1 MRRLYRFESRFTE
14 EDTER
19 IMEEIDAHLW
29 ESAAKYAEDVDYV
42 EFIDDDGFEASICS
56 LSEIELD
63 RGTSIMNSIYGEGT
77 FSVRDVTEEI
87 IMERHEIRCPEE
99 KTRNLIEGL
108 IERHLDEYLTK
119 DEVLDKISQ
128 LGIESLNKRDYM
140 ILES

>member
-1 MRRLYRFESRFTE
+1 M
-14 EDTER
+14 
-19 IMEEIDAHLW
+19 
-29 ESAAKYAEDVDYV
+29 
-42 EFIDDDGFEASICS
+42 
-56 LSEIELD
+56 
-63 RGTSIMNSIYGEGT
+63 
-77 FSVRDVTEEI
+77 TEEI